1 MADAELRCKVYE
13 VNNAQLVEV
22 EKLLLFKLVEKLMDR
37 HNQYSLVVAI
47 VARWLQG
54 KVEQQRESVVEALS
68 IKYQTLA

>member
-1 MADAELRCKVYE
+1 MADAELRCKVYK

-22 EKLLLFKLVEKLMDR
+22 EKLLLFKLVEELMDR

>member
-22 EKLLLFKLVEKLMDR
+22 EKLLLFKLVEELMDR

-54 KVEQQRESVVEALS
+54 KVEQQ
-68 IKYQTLA
+68 